1 MGARIAPFTLHMLM
15 ETPCTAR
22 LPSTRTRR
30 GSVGPREERRSPGQP
45 RVAGAPRRPR
55 IRPSCARACAR
66 EPSSTRRSSPC
77 RPRPNARCPWV
88 RGACRGSVPSW
99 PRCCRLRPLR
109 YGGGSEPTLAGSERA
124 DMSGNEAVTGVE
136 GDSEQSGTRISTEES
151 QDPQLRGGAPR
162 PQKKKAGLRRAR
174 RSAWRSLL
182 FPCWLGLA

>member
-1 MGARIAPFTLHMLM
+1 M
-15 ETPCTAR
+15 ETSCTAR

-45 RVAGAPRRPR
+45 RVAGAPRRPHT
-55 IRPSCARACAR
+55 RPPCARAYER
-66 EPSSTRRSSPC
+66 EPTSTRRSFPYP
-77 RPRPNARCPWV
+77 PRPNARCPWV
-88 RGACRGSVPSW
+88 RGAFRASWPSW
-99 PRCCRLRPLR
+99 SPCWPPLRLR